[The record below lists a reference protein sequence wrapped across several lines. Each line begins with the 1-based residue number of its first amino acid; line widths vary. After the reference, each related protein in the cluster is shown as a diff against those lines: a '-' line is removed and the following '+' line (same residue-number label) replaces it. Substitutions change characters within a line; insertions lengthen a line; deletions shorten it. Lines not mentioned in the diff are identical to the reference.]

1 MASSPKV
8 WTPVEPR
15 GHSGNRSPDRPYH
28 AGQVTDRRALSI
40 GAGNDPGALFCE
52 PVSHRAVAPS
62 ASSRPRHRAALGRRG
77 NSRLLP
83 WATFL
88 TYLRVPI
95 IGAVANCWLIC
106 WRNGDGEGLR
116 SSFRPRNLYRCH
128 LHSLRTP
135 CDSC

>member
-62 ASSRPRHRAALGRRG
+62 ASSRPRHRAALGQPRKLQAAAMGDVFDLLESADYRG
-77 NSRLLP
+77 CGQLL
-83 WATFL
+83 AHML
-88 TYLRVPI
+88 AKR
-95 IGAVANCWLIC
+95 
-106 WRNGDGEGLR
+106 
-116 SSFRPRNLYRCH
+116 
-128 LHSLRTP
+128 
-135 CDSC
+135 